1 MVSRFYKIILILSS
15 FIFLTG
21 FLPFTALLGPGL
33 TIASSGN
40 VYKASA
46 QFMIDRHIKNKTG
59 KNSLAYVTE
68 EVKKNNYK
76 KDVNKE
82 LRELLEKRVKIMHQ
96 KIKDQNKLK
105 LANKEFI
112 KLVEKRI
119 LVSHKKLDL
128 KKINQ

>member
-1 MVSRFYKIILILSS
+1 
-15 FIFLTG
+15 
-21 FLPFTALLGPGL
+21 
-33 TIASSGN
+33 
-40 VYKASA
+40 
-46 QFMIDRHIKNKTG
+46 
-59 KNSLAYVTE
+59 
-68 EVKKNNYK
+68 
-76 KDVNKE
+76 
-82 LRELLEKRVKIMHQ
+82 MHQ